1 MATDMSEP
9 AIAGALLAIGG
20 GITKV
25 GEMLYNK
32 LINKNDPKVEP
43 VTLTPNQARQL
54 DEIHAGLSRLNTHMQ
69 DVPNQLFRTSMT
81 LDMMRETMAK
91 QVEILSAM
99 QLVSQMSAETL
110 KAVVQDTRDIRER
123 MNHDR

>member
-110 KAVVQDTRDIRER
+110 KSIVQDTRDIRER
-123 MNHDR
+123 VNHER

>member
-91 QVEILSAM
+91 QVEILSVM

-110 KAVVQDTRDIRER
+110 KSIVQDTRDTRER
-123 MNHDR
+123 ITHDR